1 MSAFVYGN
9 LPHLL
14 ILFSFSF
21 RSLSLSVSPS
31 LSLSMSPSLSLS
43 MSPSLYSSMSVCLSV
58 SLYLYLSL
66 SLSYTLSLS
75 LSLSYT
81 LSLSS
86 QNPFISRFK
95 FYVSYL
101 LSARPRRIQIF
112 SKIKIVEFPS
122 QTHFTIIFS
131 NFNSK
136 CDGVFVND
144 VIKIGWRGGGGG
156 SGNNF
161 CNTMYKG
168 VSKTTILLR
177 QWGRGPGVGW
187 WVQNF
192 VVLVREGLDV
202 W

>member
-1 MSAFVYGN
+1 MWTK
-9 LPHLL
+9 
-14 ILFSFSF
+14 IK
-21 RSLSLSVSPS
+21 
-31 LSLSMSPSLSLS
+31 
-43 MSPSLYSSMSVCLSV
+43 
-58 SLYLYLSL
+58 YLSG
-66 SLSYTLSLS
+66 YQHTRD
-75 LSLSYT
+75 Y
-81 LSLSS
+81 
-86 QNPFISRFK
+86 
-95 FYVSYL
+95 YL
-101 LSARPRRIQIF
+101 LSARPKRIQIL

-187 WVQNF
+187 WHLGDIYIDKHSILFTWRLHVKFEETLYLYSQPDLQPTSYMF
-192 VVLVREGLDV
+192 VVETNVHTNPLLTRSTLF
-202 W
+202 